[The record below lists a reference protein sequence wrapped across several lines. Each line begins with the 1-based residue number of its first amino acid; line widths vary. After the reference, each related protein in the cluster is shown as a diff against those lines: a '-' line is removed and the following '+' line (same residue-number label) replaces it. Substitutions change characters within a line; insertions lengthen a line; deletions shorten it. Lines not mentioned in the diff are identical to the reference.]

1 MKKKQEKDLGDELKD
16 NVVFT
21 CPEHSLETYFKVKEL
36 EKSPEAKDFVY
47 VRFYD
52 GKQHES
58 MWVKIHKGT
67 QLHGYGEINNVPVLL
82 TDHKLG
88 EIVHY
93 TTDKE
98 GVTWQRLN

>member
-1 MKKKQEKDLGDELKD
+1 MKNKQEKDLGDELKD

-21 CPEHSLETYFKVKEL
+21 CPKHSLETYFKVKEL

>member
-1 MKKKQEKDLGDELKD
+1 MKNKQENDLGDELKD

-21 CPEHSLETYFKVKEL
+21 CPEHSLETYFKVKQL
-36 EKSPEAKDFVY
+36 EKSLEAKDFVY

-67 QLHGYGEINNVPVLL
+67 QLQGYGEINNVPILL
-82 TDHKLG
+82 TNHKMG
-88 EIVHY
+88 DIVHY
-93 TTDKE
+93 KTDKE
-98 GVTWQRLN
+98 GITWQRLN